1 MTEHFTLA
9 QCLISLSLIG
19 IIWFHLFGKLRR
31 DDFRSKIRR
40 IRDDVF
46 DYVWQNGHS
55 FDDANYKS
63 TRQLLNGIIRMS
75 RTLTPTTFMLIFV
88 SGTAMSRNQRKCTDP
103 PKTDLDKR
111 LHEAHQEAVKAM
123 VHFVYCEGLT
133 RIFMRVVFWIVKL
146 SRLPFALKYERS
158 RTPFKL
164 RISSVVRTL
173 QALATRG

>member
-1 MTEHFTLA
+1 
-9 QCLISLSLIG
+9 
-19 IIWFHLFGKLRR
+19 
-31 DDFRSKIRR
+31 
-40 IRDDVF
+40 
-46 DYVWQNGHS
+46 
-55 FDDANYKS
+55 
-63 TRQLLNGIIRMS
+63 MS

-146 SRLPFALKYERS
+146 SRLPFALKSWAIRTVENSLQIAYLIGSPNFAGS
-158 RTPFKL
+158 RY
-164 RISSVVRTL
+164 SW
-173 QALATRG
+173 LA